1 MGRKKK
7 NVLERVLGRNKNR
20 KDRKVVGFYTDEE
33 KKVRPITKKEA
44 LLAGL
49 AGLAGGAGLAYLRA
63 KAKPLQVTEQQPPS
77 TSTQIT
83 PPTSKSLSEKLK
95 DTENRVKSLIHVRGF
110 LMDLP
115 DNRYPTNYKAGVT
128 AQETGGMKNWLMTI
142 KNEIYKRGW
151 AGIPYIR
158 MNFTVTRDYPQGN
171 LAYKLPFGTG
181 DVYYKNE
188 AGEYVKWDGKTALP
202 KGTKLYYKTIKKT
215 GEEYELIGEIAEI
228 AHVSNPSSITKLD
241 WAGYVGVNISGNY
254 YDPTTKTTYWL
265 IGGPK
270 GAPTVY
276 PIKADLLPAAL
287 KGEELYGKWTSLQK
301 LIQAINT
308 YKGSNTGSFLGD
320 WRYLDTGVGLPK
332 IGLGNT
338 TMLKTIASNE
348 AQNLVLN
355 AHKTAGT
362 LTAMLQGG
370 INPLTGIELGKS
382 QQNTQPSEVNLVLGV
397 GKEVIYQPWWKKW
410 QEGDL
415 NVFLDPN
422 VVNFVNRNAK
432 TQWTIKTK
440 AGQTITI
447 KPQIEPIIENGQVLG
462 LKYKWVDIATGKVY
476 DATSESLSQ
485 MTGYTQEELFKKIA
499 DLAKPD
505 QTHIDLVK
513 TWTNGTAD
521 WTVDPKTGYIGWQFN
536 TPTDY
541 PRSMYGYE
549 LPQIFGSDTAS
560 NTAKTLGLRGVFSI
574 RFNTDGTVTVSDMYG
589 NKKTITIKEWNEILQ
604 YGGKKPPT
612 PPPTPREEAAEKKLL
627 KEEGKP
633 PVPSDK
639 SINIRLKAAEKKV
652 EKMEEREGGG
662 EH

>member
-33 KKVRPITKKEA
+33 KRVRPITKKET

-49 AGLAGGAGLAYLRA
+49 AGLAGGVGLAYLRA
-63 KAKPLQVTEQQPPS
+63 KAKPLQVTEPTKQPPS
-77 TSTQIT
+77 TFSPTQIT

-95 DTENRVKSLIHVRGF
+95 DAENRVKSLIHVRGY

-128 AQETGGMKNWLMTI
+128 AQEAGGMKNWLMTI

-202 KGTKLYYKTIKKT
+202 EGTKLYLKTIKKT

-270 GAPTVY
+270 GAPIVY
-276 PIKADLLPAAL
+276 PIKADLLPAVL
-287 KGEELYGKWTSLQK
+287 KGEELYSKWTNLQK

-320 WRYLDTGVGLPK
+320 WRYVDSGLVK
-332 IGLGNT
+332 IGLGNS

-355 AHKTAGT
+355 AHKIAGT
-362 LTAMLQGG
+362 LTAMLKGG

-382 QQNTQPSEVNLVLGV
+382 QQNTQPSEVNFILGV
-397 GKEVIYQPWWKKW
+397 GKEVIYQPWFGSW
-410 QEGDL
+410 QKGNL

-422 VVNFVNRNAK
+422 VVKFLNENAK

-440 AGQTITI
+440 TGQTITL

-513 TWTNGTAD
+513 TWTSGTAD
-521 WTVDPKTGYIGWQFN
+521 WTVDPKTGYIGYKFN
-536 TPTDY
+536 APTNN
-541 PRSMYGYE
+541 PKSMEGYK
-549 LPQIFGSDTAS
+549 LYQVVGFDTTKNLS
-560 NTAKTLGLRGVFSI
+560 RTLGLKDIYKVT
-574 RFNTDGTVTVSDMYG
+574 FNTNGTVTVSDMHR
-589 NKKTITIKEWNEILQ
+589 NSKTITIKEWNDIIIN
-604 YGGKKPPT
+604 GGKTPPTSTPTPPT
-612 PPPTPREEAAEKKLL
+612 PKEKAVEKKV
-627 KEEGKP
+627 EGKP
-633 PVPSDK
+633 TVPSQK
-639 SINIRLKAAEKKV
+639 SINIRLRAAEKKV
-652 EKMEEREGGG
+652 EKMEENTS
-662 EH
+662 